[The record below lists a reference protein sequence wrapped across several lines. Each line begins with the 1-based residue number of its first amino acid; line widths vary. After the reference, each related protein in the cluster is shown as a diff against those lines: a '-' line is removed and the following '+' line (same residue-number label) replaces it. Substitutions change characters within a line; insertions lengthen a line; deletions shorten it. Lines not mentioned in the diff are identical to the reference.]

1 MGIYIPNIEMPS
13 CCALCDLCFGFGCAV
28 SEHDKGYKTRA
39 FKYDENN
46 KCEVDVFRER
56 ASWCPLIEMD
66 EEVFRQLKG
75 CAFIIKAL
83 YKKLKEKYKCA
94 EEDEEGI
101 EEDFDPYQGDRDR
114 DTFGEIY

>member
-1 MGIYIPNIEMPS
+1 MIAIPNIDKPKNAFDCSIKINPEERRCIYTGKVFEETLSLLIDRP
-13 CCALCDLCFGFGCAV
+13 CD
-28 SEHDKGYKTRA
+28 D
-39 FKYDENN
+39 
-46 KCEVDVFRER
+46 
-56 ASWCPLIEMD
+56 CPLIEMD
-66 EEVFRQLKG
+66 EEVFRHLKG

-83 YKKLKEKYKCA
+83 YKKLKEKYKCV

>member
-1 MGIYIPNIEMPS
+1 MGVYNPKKKMPTS
-13 CCALCDLCFGFGCAV
+13 CYMCWDSLYC
-28 SEHDKGYKTRA
+28 EYKTKNPVKMAQGRA
-39 FKYDENN
+39 D
-46 KCEVDVFRER
+46 D
-56 ASWCPLIEMD
+56 CPLIEMD
-66 EEVFRQLKG
+66 EEVFRHLKG

-83 YKKLKEKYKCA
+83 YKKLKEKYKCV